1 MLLKKIIF
9 NNYKTFYGHQEID
22 FYIPKEA
29 REEGKNIILV
39 GGLNGTGKTT
49 ILKAILYV
57 LFGKRGIS
65 DSEHERLFSNVINNT
80 FFNEG
85 GNESSVSLIIE
96 TDSGEE
102 WNLIVR
108 WYFDRH
114 SKRLVHEERE
124 LYIRK
129 PGIRAKKHALIE
141 NIEVYNKF
149 IDRIIPYHAAP
160 FFIFDGEEIKEIILR
175 QNSKEM
181 KDAIHKITGME
192 THTQLINDLIGLNQS
207 LERKLINSVDNRKL
221 EKYKDELAKLEKE
234 IKEHENHRIEIT
246 KVLNKLNDE
255 LDELKE
261 KRNKKISQNS
271 SSRETLI
278 KKQTKIETELQ
289 LAKNEFNIW
298 YKENIINILLAE
310 KIKRLKHQINIEKE
324 IKRNRIIEE
333 TALKPYKSFI
343 NQLLSKKIE
352 PPLSE
357 KQLEQLINFGQEIWK
372 QQNNINTNKYDN
384 VKEIHDL
391 SSKEEQFLLNYPIK
405 DKNYIVKLLNKIENL
420 ENEVQVLEEHV
431 RSAPETVDIEVEN
444 KKIDMITKKSGAETL
459 KLNSLQ
465 RKIRKLKDDKSDIQ
479 NKLTRLSSKV
489 TNLDDVKKQ
498 HELLNKTLSAM
509 KKYIEES
516 TTMKAQFIQEEFS
529 SILNKLFRKED
540 EFGKIE
546 FDIDTYTIRLFNDK
560 MQEISIQ
567 DRSAGEM
574 QMISSSLI
582 WALTKVSDLSLPIV
596 VDTPLGRLDSEHRN
610 HLIKHYYKEI
620 SEQVIILSTDTEITD
635 EYIELMNEN
644 SYKQF
649 LLDYDE
655 ENKYTR
661 IRNGYFDFVKE

>member
-234 IKEHENHRIEIT
+234 IKEHENRRIEIT

-357 KQLEQLINFGQEIWK
+357 KQLEQLVNFGQEIWK

-444 KKIDMITKKSGAETL
+444 KKIDIITKKIGAETL

>member
-234 IKEHENHRIEIT
+234 IKEHENRRIEIT

-444 KKIDMITKKSGAETL
+444 KKIDMITKKIGAETL

>member
-234 IKEHENHRIEIT
+234 IKEHENRRIEIT

-278 KKQTKIETELQ
+278 KKQTKIKTELQ

-444 KKIDMITKKSGAETL
+444 KKIDMITKKIGAETL

>member
-65 DSEHERLFSNVINNT
+65 NSEHERLFSNVINNT

-234 IKEHENHRIEIT
+234 IKEHENRRIEIT

-444 KKIDMITKKSGAETL
+444 KKIDMITKKIGAETL

>member
-234 IKEHENHRIEIT
+234 IKEHENRRIEIT

-405 DKNYIVKLLNKIENL
+405 DKNYIIKLLNKIENL

-444 KKIDMITKKSGAETL
+444 KKIDMITKKIGAETL

>member
-234 IKEHENHRIEIT
+234 IKEHENRRIEIT

-324 IKRNRIIEE
+324 IKRNRILEE

-444 KKIDMITKKSGAETL
+444 KKIDMITKKIGAETL